1 MGSQLAE
8 KRQFGH
14 LALDGARALARS
26 TLPEPL
32 EARLSALSKG
42 STKVYVLSCAQP
54 LTSEAKENLRS
65 IVLKGPFDKPSFEFF
80 QVP

>member
-26 TLPEPL
+26 TLPEEVP
-32 EARLSALSKG
+32 
-42 STKVYVLSCAQP
+42 
-54 LTSEAKENLRS
+54 S
-65 IVLKGPFDKPSFEFF
+65 ISV
-80 QVP
+80 

>member
-32 EARLSALSKG
+32 EGRPAVRGLGLEHQRFVCTRLSNPHM
-42 STKVYVLSCAQP
+42 T
-54 LTSEAKENLRS
+54 
-65 IVLKGPFDKPSFEFF
+65 
-80 QVP
+80 

>member
-14 LALDGARALARS
+14 LALDGSRALARS

-32 EARLSALSKG
+32 
-42 STKVYVLSCAQP
+42 
-54 LTSEAKENLRS
+54 
-65 IVLKGPFDKPSFEFF
+65 
-80 QVP
+80 

>member
-26 TLPEPL
+26 TLPEPSARWSL
-32 EARLSALSKG
+32 EKPRATGPG
-42 STKVYVLSCAQP
+42 SLG
-54 LTSEAKENLRS
+54 
-65 IVLKGPFDKPSFEFF
+65 GPKSGP
-80 QVP
+80 